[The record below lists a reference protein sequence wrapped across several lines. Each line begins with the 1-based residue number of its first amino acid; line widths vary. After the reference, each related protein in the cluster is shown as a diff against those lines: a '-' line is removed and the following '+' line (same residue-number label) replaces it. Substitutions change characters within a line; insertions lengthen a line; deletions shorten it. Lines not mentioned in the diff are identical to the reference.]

1 MLKASLNPDALTW
14 LHFISTNVQPTTH
27 TSDITKEQA
36 LLIHLFMTAQRV
48 KVENIIHSSLTAAC
62 VSGRQDAALIF
73 PHLISDSFL
82 QGGIPDPAW
91 RRPFLP
97 LNPCD
102 YHFLRRFP
110 MPHMLPPAPPV
121 VVPADPVQGVDPIHQ
136 LAADLAAFRTR
147 FDHFEV
153 RHDLQMEFIVAGLR
167 ELGVQAPFNE
177 VDTDNAATER
187 ETEQD
192 DGDDEGTGDSSDDGD
207 SGDDSDS
214 MVE

>member
-1 MLKASLNPDALTW
+1 
-14 LHFISTNVQPTTH
+14 
-27 TSDITKEQA
+27 
-36 LLIHLFMTAQRV
+36 
-48 KVENIIHSSLTAAC
+48 
-62 VSGRQDAALIF
+62 
-73 PHLISDSFL
+73 
-82 QGGIPDPAW
+82 
-91 RRPFLP
+91 
-97 LNPCD
+97 
-102 YHFLRRFP
+102 
-110 MPHMLPPAPPV
+110 MLPPAPPV

-167 ELGVQAPFNE
+167 ELGVQAPYNE
-177 VDTDNAATER
+177 VDTDNAATEG

-192 DGDDEGTGDSSDDGD
+192 DGDDEGTGASSDDGD